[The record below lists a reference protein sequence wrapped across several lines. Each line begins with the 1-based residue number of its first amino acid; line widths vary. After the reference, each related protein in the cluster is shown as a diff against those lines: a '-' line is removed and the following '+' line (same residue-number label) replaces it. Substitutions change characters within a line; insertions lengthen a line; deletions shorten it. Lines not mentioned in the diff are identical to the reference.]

1 MTTLEYLET
10 PETVLPRELAFGVLR
25 VAEAPTLFH
34 QRVVRDVTV
43 ALHTF
48 VREHRLGEVVP
59 APIDVIL
66 DHDAALV
73 VQPDVLFVSSE
84 RAHIM
89 GERLTAAPD
98 LVVEVLS
105 PHPRIGRL
113 EERVSWFAKY
123 GVRECWLVDLKR
135 REFVL
140 LGFANGLVAER
151 TLLIGHQRIASAV
164 LPGLQLTPAD
174 LLGSW

>member
-1 MTTLEYLET
+1 MTTTEYLET
-10 PETVLPRELAFGVLR
+10 PETVEPRELAYGVLR
-25 VAEAPTLFH
+25 VAESPTLYH

-43 ALHTF
+43 ALHAF

-73 VQPDVLFVSSE
+73 VQPDVLFVSAE

-113 EERVSWFAKY
+113 EERVGWFANY

-135 REFVL
+135 REVVVL
-140 LGFANGLVAER
+140 AFANGLVAER
-151 TLLIGHQRIASAV
+151 TLLIGPQPIVSAV
-164 LPGLQLTPAD
+164 LPGLRLSPAD
-174 LLGSW
+174 LLGYW